1 MKYNLKMVHFQL
13 LSGDVFMPL
22 IYKSIEELIGGT
34 PMLELTHLEELFSL
48 NARIFAK
55 LEFLNPGG
63 SIKDRAA
70 KNMLDDA
77 EEKGILKKGSV
88 IIEPTSGNT
97 GIGLAL
103 VGTARGYRCMI
114 VMPDSMS
121 VERIKMMEALGAEV
135 ILTEGAKGMAG
146 AIEKANELSKEI
158 PDSFIAGQ
166 FDNPANAKAHYKST
180 GPEIYEA
187 TDGKADF
194 LVSAI
199 GTGGTITGTGQYLK
213 EKIPGIKVVGVE
225 PQSSPV
231 LSKGIS
237 GKHGIQGIGAGFVPK
252 VLDTDIYDEI
262 ICVSDDEAFEMGRMM
277 AQKEGAL
284 CGISSGAAVCAAL
297 KLASRE
303 ENEGKNIVVILPD
316 TADRYMS
323 TALFK

>member
-1 MKYNLKMVHFQL
+1 MAA
-13 LSGDVFMPL
+13 
-22 IYKSIEELIGGT
+22 IYKSIDELIGKT
-34 PMLELTHLEELFSL
+34 PLLELTHLEELFSL
-48 NARIFAK
+48 KGRIFAK

-103 VGTARGYRCMI
+103 VGTARGYRCLI

-135 ILTEGAKGMAG
+135 VLTDGAKGMAG
-146 AIEKANELSKEI
+146 AIEKANELAQTI

-166 FDNPANAKAHYKST
+166 FENPANAEAHMKTT
-180 GPEIYEA
+180 GPEIFED
-187 TDGKADF
+187 TDGKVDF

-199 GTGGTITGTGQYLK
+199 GTGGTITGTGRYLK
-213 EKIPGIKVVGVE
+213 EKLPFIKVVGVE

-237 GKHGIQGIGAGFVPK
+237 GKHAIQGIGAGFVPE
-252 VLDTDIYDEI
+252 VLDTEIYDEI
-262 ICVSDDEAFEMGRMM
+262 ICVSDDEAFETGRLM
-277 AQKEGAL
+277 AQKEGVL
-284 CGISSGAAVCAAL
+284 CGISSGAAVYAAL
-297 KLASRE
+297 KLARRE
-303 ENEGKNIVVILPD
+303 ENTGKNIVVILPD
-316 TADRYMS
+316 TSGRYMS
-323 TALFK
+323 TALFG